1 MIGLHDGPCGKHRIP
16 AIRRESA
23 FMAQKV
29 FYCNLLVIRILHD
42 TGVRRIGKDSPRSE
56 NSILYIQFALVLKQ
70 HYARCSQEFGN
81 RSHPEDIGRLH
92 LHLFFLISPSVA
104 LRIDQGVISHDGERR
119 PMQPP
124 LSHIRPDFR
133 IHPCQCRSVGNF
145 ICQCFI
151 EPELDSAVRQNC
163 LLLVGRSQ

>member
-1 MIGLHDGPCGKHRIP
+1 
-16 AIRRESA
+16 
-23 FMAQKV
+23 MAQKV
-29 FYCNLLVIRILHD
+29 LDSNLLVIRILYD
-42 TGVRRIGKDSPRSE
+42 TGVCRIGKDPARSE
-56 NSILYIQFALVLKQ
+56 NSIFDVKFALVLKQ
-70 HYARCSQEFGN
+70 HYARCGQEFGN
-81 RSHPEDIGRLH
+81 RSHPEYVGRLH
-92 LHLFFLISPSVA
+92 LHLFFLICPSVA

-124 LSHIRPDFR
+124 LSHIRLNLR
-133 IHPCQCRSVGNF
+133 IQPCQCRSVGNF